1 MSFEV
6 ESAAAL
12 LTRTPGIL
20 DSWLRGLGDEW
31 IRADEG
37 ADTWSAFDVVGHLI
51 QGERLDWIPRAR
63 MILEEGLWSEF
74 DPFDRFAQLE
84 ADRGRTMNEL
94 LDEFAELRGR
104 NLEELQALDLSPPN
118 LDRRGRHPELGE
130 VTLRQL
136 LATWVA
142 HDLGHLAQIARVMAG
157 RYGTEVGPWSR
168 YMSILQDRRGGVT
181 GEKGE

>member
-6 ESAAAL
+6 VSAAAL
-12 LTRTPGIL
+12 LTRTPAIL
-20 DSWLRGLGDEW
+20 DSWLRDLGDEW

-51 QGERLDWIPRAR
+51 QGEKLDWIPRAR
-63 MILEEGLWSEF
+63 MILEEGELPVF

-84 ADRGRTMNEL
+84 ADKGRTMNEL
-94 LDEFAELRGR
+94 LDEFSELRLR
-104 NLEELQALDLSPPN
+104 NVEELRTLDLSFAS

-142 HDLGHLAQIARVMAG
+142 HDLGHLAQIARVMAR
-157 RYGTEVGPWSR
+157 RYGTEVGPWSQ
-168 YMSILQDRRGGVT
+168 YISILQGK
-181 GEKGE
+181 KGTDTHF

>member
-6 ESAAAL
+6 ASAAEI
-12 LTRTPGIL
+12 LTRTPAIL
-20 DSWLRGLGDEW
+20 DSWLRDLGDEW

-51 QGERLDWIPRAR
+51 QGEKLDWIPRAK
-63 MILEEGLWSEF
+63 MILEEGELSEF

-84 ADRGRTMNEL
+84 ADKGRTMSKL
-94 LDEFAELRGR
+94 LDEFSELRGR
-104 NLEELQALDLSPPN
+104 NLEELRTLEISSANLDL
-118 LDRRGRHPELGE
+118 RGRHPELGE

-142 HDLGHLAQIARVMAG
+142 HDLGHLAQIARVMAR
-157 RYGTEVGPWSR
+157 RYGTEVGPWSQ
-168 YMSILQDRRGGVT
+168 YMSILQDRREV
-181 GEKGE
+181 